1 MFTFHIIIYSYV
13 SFNGMFSVYLKFMS
27 LRKNVDRITLTC
39 EVNIKRKPIR
49 PTENFPPGF
58 IFGWTYNNILAMVHI
73 RIYFNVKI
81 MKPHQHC
88 WIKSILMS

>member
-13 SFNGMFSVYLKFMS
+13 SFYGMFSVYLKFMS

-58 IFGWTYNNILAMVHI
+58 IFG
-73 RIYFNVKI
+73 
-81 MKPHQHC
+81 
-88 WIKSILMS
+88 